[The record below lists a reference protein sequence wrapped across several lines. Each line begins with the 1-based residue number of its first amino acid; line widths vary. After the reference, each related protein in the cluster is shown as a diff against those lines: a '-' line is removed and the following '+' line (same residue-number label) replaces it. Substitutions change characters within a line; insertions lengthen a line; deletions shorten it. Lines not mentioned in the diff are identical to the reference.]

1 MKKLLAGGILMCP
14 LELPK
19 FTKSYWRKERSNKTY
34 PALTENLTTD
44 VCIIGAGIAGVTAA
58 YVLAKEG
65 VTVSV
70 IEGSKI
76 VSGTTGFTT
85 AKITAQHGVI
95 YDELIQT
102 FGENEAKQYFDA
114 NQKAREQIKKWV
126 DSLSID
132 CDFEARHAVL
142 YAQTPKGVDQLHT
155 EKAAYD
161 KLGILGELSTSKNE
175 LPFPVSET
183 LTLPDQAQFHP
194 VKYINALVKEAQ
206 KLGVTFYEDTRAKSL
221 REGDDVVIETMEG
234 HLIKAKNALV
244 TSHFPFNDKEGF
256 YFSKLSP
263 QRSYAVCVKV
273 PSEQMTGMYIN
284 VEKPS
289 RSIRT
294 AKGDK
299 GESYVIVGGE
309 GHKTG
314 QHDDSSH
321 EESSVQRYETLTQ
334 FAKQHF
340 PVESIDTHWSA
351 QDYETL
357 DHLPYIGEMTTGSK
371 NVFLATGFSK
381 WGMTNGTAAGLL
393 LADLAQNKFN
403 PFKDLYS
410 PTRSKIKKED
420 LTHFVKMNANV
431 AKELVT
437 GKFDRPSDS
446 VDDLQNDEGR
456 IVMVDNHKTGAY
468 KDKNGQLHLVK
479 PTCTH
484 LGCDVHWNDGER
496 SWDCPCHGSRFS
508 YKGEVLEGP
517 AVKPLERK

>member
-1 MKKLLAGGILMCP
+1 MCA

-19 FTKSYWRKERSNKTY
+19 FTKSYWRKKLSNKTF
-34 PALTENLTTD
+34 PALDSDITTD
-44 VCIIGAGIAGVTAA
+44 VCIVGAGIAGITAA

-65 VTVSV
+65 VNVTV

-95 YDELIQT
+95 YDELTKI
-102 FGENEAKQYFDA
+102 FGKTQARQYFDA
-114 NQKAREQIKKWV
+114 NQHALEQIKDWI
-126 DSLSID
+126 DTLSID
-132 CDFEARHAVL
+132 CDFEERHAVL
-142 YAQTPKGVDQLHT
+142 YAQTPEGVEQLKK
-155 EKAAYD
+155 EKSAYEQ
-161 KLGILGELSTSKNE
+161 LGIPGDLSTSKNE

-183 LTLPDQAQFHP
+183 LTLPNQAQFHP
-194 VKYINALVKEAQ
+194 VKYMYGLVKEAQ
-206 KLGVTFYEDTRAKSL
+206 NLGVTFHENTRAATL
-221 REGDDVVIETMEG
+221 IHGENILIETMEG
-234 HLIKAKNALV
+234 NKIKTKQVLV
-244 TSHFPFNDKEGF
+244 TSHFPFNDKEGL
-256 YFSKLSP
+256 YFSRLSP
-263 QRSYAVCVKV
+263 QRSYVVCVKV
-273 PSEQMTGMYIN
+273 PSVDLDGMYIN
-284 VEKPS
+284 VEKPT

-294 AKGDK
+294 AKGEK
-299 GESYVIVGGE
+299 GESYLIVGGE

-314 QHDDSSH
+314 QHEDSSH
-321 EESSVQRYETLTQ
+321 DDSTNDRYKTLTQ

-340 PVESIDTHWSA
+340 PVESIDSHWSA

-357 DHLPYIGEMTTGSK
+357 DRLPYIGEMTSGFSD
-371 NVFLATGFSK
+371 VFVATGFDK
-381 WGMTNGTAAGLL
+381 WGMTNGTIAGLL

-403 PFKDLYS
+403 SYTALYS
-410 PTRSKIKKED
+410 PTRTKIKKED
-420 LTHFVKMNANV
+420 IKHFVKMNTNV

-437 GKFDRPSDS
+437 GKFNRPSDS
-446 VDDLQNDEGR
+446 VDDLENDEGR

-517 AVKPLERK
+517 AVNPLEKM